1 MITVTVNIKGLD
13 DSVKLLEKIKQ
24 NVNDNR
30 YGLNKVKD
38 YLLKFFSDDVFGSQG
53 AVFGQSWSQL
63 TASSLREKTK
73 SYPGRGILER
83 TGTLRKG
90 FKAQSSTNYLKIY
103 NPVPYGIFHQTGT
116 SRMPPRIFMQLD
128 TQRVTEIAKII
139 GEELVKNALK

>member
-53 AVFGQSWSQL
+53 AVFGLMDSRRRSMTSLVPSTKEAPGIKQKL
-63 TASSLREKTK
+63 TRSRPPVAPKVRPSSCAEN
-73 SYPGRGILER
+73 GG
-83 TGTLRKG
+83 
-90 FKAQSSTNYLKIY
+90 A
-103 NPVPYGIFHQTGT
+103 V
-116 SRMPPRIFMQLD
+116 
-128 TQRVTEIAKII
+128 
-139 GEELVKNALK
+139 